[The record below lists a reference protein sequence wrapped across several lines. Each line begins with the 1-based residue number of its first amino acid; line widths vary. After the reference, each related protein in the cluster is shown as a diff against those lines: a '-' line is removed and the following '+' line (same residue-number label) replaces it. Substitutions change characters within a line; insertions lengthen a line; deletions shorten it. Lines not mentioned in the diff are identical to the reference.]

1 LLSLFSC
8 RPYMG
13 PVNVGREHGDKKLPF
28 FISHIPEKNQRML
41 RRGYIA
47 KHHFFDKIICF
58 KFACRNEARRN
69 HNLHAISYKK
79 FTKKI
84 KKNAKKGEYDNL
96 KKSDSVSMK
105 KPPAKKPPVSKPP
118 AALPIAVDTIAQVTE
133 PAIFK
138 TDSLI
143 VLSEFSFET
152 NSATL
157 KSEHFPKLDS
167 LVDFLLRYPTL
178 VVKISGHTDNT
189 GQEHHNMRLSSNRA
203 KVVAEFIISGG
214 VPLDCVTFEGFGS
227 SKPIASNETT
237 AGRRKNRRVE
247 IVIHRP

>member
-1 LLSLFSC
+1 
-8 RPYMG
+8 MG

-96 KKSDSVSMK
+96 KKRDSTAVK
-105 KPPAKKPPVSKPP
+105 KPAVKKPSAKKPP
-118 AALPIAVDTIAQVTE
+118 AALPIPVDTISQVAE
-133 PAIFK
+133 PTVLK
-138 TDSLI
+138 SDSLI

-157 KSEHFPKLDS
+157 RAEHFPKLDS
-167 LVDFLLRYPTL
+167 LVDFLLQYPTL

-189 GQEHHNMRLSSNRA
+189 GQEHHNMRLSANRA

-214 VPLDCVTFEGFGS
+214 VDLRRVTFEGFGS
-227 SKPIASNETT
+227 SKPIASNETM
-237 AGRRKNRRVE
+237 AGRRQNRRVE
-247 IVIHRP
+247 IVVHRP